1 MVAELARVLG
11 VGDGPGEAFEDRL
24 AVAAAD
30 REVLLVVDNFEHVLE
45 AAPSLAQMLSIGA
58 QLRVLTTSRERL
70 HLVGERGVPGPAAA
84 DAGPGRTDRA
94 WSRTVTASS
103 SAAWAVMAKVGPGT
117 GTRSAR

>member
-70 HLVGERGVPGPAAA
+70 HLVGERGVPVPPLPTPGPAELTEL
-84 DAGPGRTDRA
+84 GLGR
-94 WSRTVTASS
+94 
-103 SAAWAVMAKVGPGT
+103 
-117 GTRSAR
+117 